1 MANPKSKVLPQI
13 FNVYLF
19 VLVAHCIDVFA
30 LKLKGDSTILG
41 TNLYGHVIGIICI
54 FVACLIKKKDVRAY
68 GVDLRPKRIFKGL
81 YRGAIFSLVPLA
93 IVAGIFELIYMSLG
107 FEWAKVQ
114 FIPPNLNYSNG
125 AGILK
130 ATLIYAIT
138 IAVSVFMKELFFRG
152 YALRSARPVYQFFDA
167 NLIQAILY
175 IPLPLVNHARNV
187 LFNTY
192 GNAFDRLPFMIAIAV
207 FYVVHE
213 FMTGIKWG
221 LLARVSGDIWLVFF
235 DHYIYNFLA
244 FSLLFS
250 KSKIT
255 SWDTIVKLMLVQIIS
270 FIMVWIY
277 YKKKMA
283 EREKHKLQ
291 KELAEIEYRQK
302 RERGVEA
309 IDGMK
314 EQNDINAKSNE
325 KLLDDFSKGSV
336 QQKIDEFSHTNL
348 HMHHGSS
355 SFSDD
360 AQDDNLVDLK
370 DININDFYREYA
382 KEVEK
387 RTQSSKESVSQILDD
402 SEN

>member
-30 LKLKGDSTILG
+30 LKLRGDSTIFG

-81 YRGAIFSLVPLA
+81 YRGAIFSLVPIA
-93 IVAGIFELIYMSLG
+93 IVAGLFALIYAALG

-125 AGILK
+125 ASIPK
-130 ATLIYAIT
+130 ATFIYAVT

-187 LFNTY
+187 VFNTY
-192 GNAFDRLPFMIAIAV
+192 GYAFERITFMIAIAA
-207 FYVVHE
+207 FYVIHE

-244 FSLLFS
+244 FSLFFS
-250 KSKIT
+250 QSKIT
-255 SWDTIVKLMLVQIIS
+255 NWQTMIKLMLVQIIS
-270 FIMVWIY
+270 FVMVWIY

-283 EREKHKLQ
+283 EREKYKLQ

-360 AQDDNLVDLK
+360 AKDDNLVDLK

-402 SEN
+402 SES

>member
-30 LKLKGDSTILG
+30 LKLKGDSTIFG
-41 TNLYGHVIGIICI
+41 TNLYGHVIAIICI
-54 FVACLIKKKDVRAY
+54 FVACLIKKKDIRAY

-81 YRGAIFSLVPLA
+81 YRGAIFSLVPIA
-93 IVAGIFELIYMSLG
+93 IVAGLFELIYMALG

-114 FIPPNLNYSNG
+114 FIPPNFNYSNG
-125 AGILK
+125 AGIVK
-130 ATLIYAIT
+130 ATLIYAVT

-187 LFNTY
+187 IFNTY
-192 GNAFDRLPFMIAIAV
+192 GDAFDRLPFMIAVAV

-250 KSKIT
+250 QSKISNWET
-255 SWDTIVKLMLVQIIS
+255 MIKLMLVQIIS
-270 FIMVWIY
+270 FAMVWFY

-302 RERGVEA
+302 RERGVES

-314 EQNDINAKSNE
+314 EQNAINAKSNE
-325 KLLDDFSKGSV
+325 KLLDDFSQGSV
-336 QQKIDEFSHTNL
+336 QQKINEFSHANL

-360 AQDDNLVDLK
+360 TQDDNLVDLK

-402 SEN
+402 TEN